1 MFQSITCACLVFNVH
16 ILIKNASGL
25 HSVVCILSK
34 MSESEGK
41 VYVGNLDFKT
51 REDDLQD
58 LFEKY
63 GAVSDGT

>member
-1 MFQSITCACLVFNVH
+1 MH